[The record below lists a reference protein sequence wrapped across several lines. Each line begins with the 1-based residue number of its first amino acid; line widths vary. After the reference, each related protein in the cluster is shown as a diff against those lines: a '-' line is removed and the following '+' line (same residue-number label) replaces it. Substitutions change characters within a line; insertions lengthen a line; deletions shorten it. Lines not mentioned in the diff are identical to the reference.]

1 MRSQCVTTGGEA
13 KKPKSSVGRFLGLFC
28 ALIKVLSNLR
38 KGASLVIFSTKSRT
52 LFSRFKNQD
61 CYRMLGFANGIAEVA
76 STYGIA
82 EPDEKFWRF
91 SLCNHLAKIIQNI

>member
-1 MRSQCVTTGGEA
+1 MRSQCVTTDGEA
-13 KKPKSSVGRFLGLFC
+13 KKPKLSVGRFFGLFC
-28 ALIKVLSNLR
+28 VLIKVLRKMR
-38 KGASLVIFSTKSRT
+38 KGTSLVIFSTRSRI

-91 SLCNHLAKIIQNI
+91 SLCNHPPKRI

>member
-1 MRSQCVTTGGEA
+1 MYIDEKPVCDDGWGSEEAQVVCRS
-13 KKPKSSVGRFLGLFC
+13 
-28 ALIKVLSNLR
+28 VLWLDLCIDEVLR
-38 KGASLVIFSTKSRT
+38 KKGTSLVIFSTRSRI

-91 SLCNHLAKIIQNI
+91 SLCNHPPKRI